1 MNYQRIYNTII
12 ERGKKRNLLEYAEE
26 HHIVPRCLGGT
37 NDSSNLVDLTAEEH
51 YVCHQLLVKIYPDNI
66 KLVTAA
72 MFMTAGGKEN
82 RRSNNKTYGWLKRR
96 FSEYMKGPN
105 NPSKLNGTWNKGISG
120 YTKKTSGVTA
130 QESKIL
136 SDKMLGDKNPMA
148 GIKPWKHPRTTT
160 YTKSVWSRADVI
172 YEVWL
177 KNDKPS
183 YSRLC
188 NIMGDGKYKDDDY
201 YTKISP
207 YMNLVKYFRN
217 GWVPTEDLEWKEL
230 KETI

>member
-1 MNYQRIYNTII
+1 MNYENIYNTII
-12 ERGKKRNLLEYAEE
+12 ERGKNRTLLEYTEE

-37 NDSSNLVDLTAEEH
+37 DDSSNLVDLTAEEH
-51 YVCHQLLVKIYPDNI
+51 YVCHQLLVKMYPNNI
-66 KLVTAA
+66 RLVNAA
-72 MFMTAGGKEN
+72 MFMVANGMN
-82 RRSNNKTYGWLKRR
+82 RRSNKSYGWLRR
-96 FSEYMKGPN
+96 RWSEYMKGPN
-105 NPSKLNGTWNKGISG
+105 NPGKNQPKGKDHWKFG
-120 YTKKTSGVTA
+120 VPFDTSCFTEEGWKA
-130 QESKIL
+130 MSESKQ
-136 SDKMLGDKNPMA
+136 GDKNPMA
-148 GIKPWKHPRTTT
+148 GIKPWKHGRATE

-207 YMNLVKYFRN
+207 YMNIVKYFRN
-217 GWVPTEDLEWKEL
+217 GWIPTEDLEWKEL
-230 KETI
+230 KEAV